1 MQQKRVSYRQV
12 VGSALMATVMFMH
25 GTASAE
31 GPNDKFA
38 RLRGDAAIDKHYL
51 AMNMDLAESELTAA
65 IQTCGG
71 NKCSPE
77 VEATLRRDLAMVY
90 LAGKKT
96 GPAEQQMKQ
105 ALNLEPTLTLNPDL
119 TTEQLRKLYV
129 KSGGGKAQP
138 KAAPKPAPKAAPL
151 SKAAAEHAPPVEE
164 VVLEEEPTE
173 SDAESESE
181 SEATS
186 G

>member
-1 MQQKRVSYRQV
+1 
-12 VGSALMATVMFMH
+12 MFMH

-90 LAGKKT
+90 VAGKKT
-96 GPAEQQMKQ
+96 RPAKEQMKQ
-105 ALNLEPTLTLNPDL
+105 ALRLDPALKLNPDL
-119 TTEQLRKLYV
+119 TTEELRKLYV
-129 KSGGGKAQP
+129 QSGGGKAPAKAEP
-138 KAAPKPAPKAAPL
+138 KAAPKAAP
-151 SKAAAEHAPPVEE
+151 
-164 VVLEEEPTE
+164 
-173 SDAESESE
+173 
-181 SEATS
+181 AT
-186 G
+186 